1 MPNEPTTRDIITV
14 IEKNAAKSDER
25 FVKTDAT
32 IRDVL
37 AAVTGITDKVVKM
50 DGRLDKMDGRLDKM
64 DGRLDK
70 MDGRFDALDK
80 KIDDNQTELM
90 EAINVLSTDTDGR
103 FNKVDERSGR
113 IEATMVTKDYLDEK
127 LGKLKGALIEID
139 RKIDNKANKL
149 INVLCDNKQT
159 VLGQRDNILAEGPFA
174 QA

>member
-37 AAVTGITDKVVKM
+37 AAVTGITDKVV
-50 DGRLDKMDGRLDKM
+50 KM